1 MAKAR
6 VTPIKKVTTPRLEL
20 TAACVAVRLSRILQ
34 KELQYKLTDI
44 YYWTDSM
51 SVIRYVNNE
60 TSRFKTFVAN
70 RITIIRDGSDPR
82 QWKHIP
88 TALNPADAA
97 SRGMRMATFLKM
109 DQWFKGPT
117 FLWESEEEWPSVVKA
132 CDNIPEDDPE
142 MKSVVAATV
151 TDESVDIMN
160 RLLNYSSSWLKL
172 KKIVG
177 WFLLFMDYLKRKLK
191 EKQESAKR
199 TQECAEH
206 LAKSK
211 KTKVTVQEE
220 KSRGHLTV
228 KIMEKAEVTILC
240 YIQQQYFHDIIS
252 ALKNPSKE
260 SRLNKSIRKLDPFL
274 EDGLL
279 RVGGRLSQASLPYE
293 VKHPIILPKKC
304 FVSQLIVQDSHES
317 MGHMGKAAMMT
328 YLRQRYWIQGVGHLI
343 KKITSTCVICRR
355 CSAQRKKQKMA
366 DLPVDRL
373 TAGEP
378 PFSRVGVDFFG
389 PFVVKR
395 GRSNVKRYGVVF
407 TCLALRAV
415 HLELAASL
423 DTSSCVN
430 AFRRFFARR
439 GHPKK
444 VWTDNGTN
452 LVGCEREMRE
462 DIHLWNIEQLHQTFL
477 QRNISWE
484 FNPPSASHHGGVWER
499 MIRTIRRIL
508 YSLLHSQVIHLDDD
522 GLQTLFCEVEV
533 IVNSRPITTVTNDVK
548 DLTPYH

>member
-1 MAKAR
+1 MLEKGYAEHIPDDEPEPDDGLVWYIPHHGVYHPKKMKLRVVFNCAATYNDGDYGNPPLKYRMKVHMFGTTSSPSCANAALLKTASDNEEMYESEIAEIVRNNFYVDDCLFSEQDVTKTVSCVTQQWIADLPLLEKVSIPRCYKPSDFGTVRACQLHIFSDASNEGYGLTAYLWLKNEMGKVHCSLVMAKAR
-6 VTPIKKVTTPRLEL
+6 VMPIKKVTTPRLKL

-44 YYWTDSM
+44 FYWTDSM
-51 SVIRYVNNE
+51 SVIGYVNNE

-132 CDNIPEDDPE
+132 CDNFPEDDPE
-142 MKSVVAATV
+142 MKPVVAATV
-151 TDESVDIMN
+151 TDESVDIMY

-172 KKIVG
+172 KKIIG

-228 KIMEKAEVTILC
+228 KILEKAEVTILC
-240 YIQQQYFHDIIS
+240 YIQQQYFHDVIS

-274 EDGLL
+274 
-279 RVGGRLSQASLPYE
+279 
-293 VKHPIILPKKC
+293 
-304 FVSQLIVQDSHES
+304 
-317 MGHMGKAAMMT
+317 
-328 YLRQRYWIQGVGHLI
+328 
-343 KKITSTCVICRR
+343 
-355 CSAQRKKQKMA
+355 
-366 DLPVDRL
+366 VD
-373 TAGEP
+373 
-378 PFSRVGVDFFG
+378 
-389 PFVVKR
+389 
-395 GRSNVKRYGVVF
+395 
-407 TCLALRAV
+407 
-415 HLELAASL
+415 
-423 DTSSCVN
+423 
-430 AFRRFFARR
+430 
-439 GHPKK
+439 
-444 VWTDNGTN
+444 
-452 LVGCEREMRE
+452 
-462 DIHLWNIEQLHQTFL
+462 
-477 QRNISWE
+477 
-484 FNPPSASHHGGVWER
+484 
-499 MIRTIRRIL
+499 
-508 YSLLHSQVIHLDDD
+508 
-522 GLQTLFCEVEV
+522 
-533 IVNSRPITTVTNDVK
+533 
-548 DLTPYH
+548 